1 MGPTTA
7 IATHTHTDS
16 QDHCA
21 QDGRDTIDTCC
32 APGPDIATVWTCP
45 PPVYTRTAEL
55 CANNTNS
62 QGHRAVCPLAT
73 HMFTKYNHRTKP
85 GRNAATAAQTHWS
98 QSTIW
103 RGHTR
108 PTTSP
113 KKEKKGCISKEF
125 CAKTDVRPLASP
137 RVALVGVRL
146 LKHPDNGNTR

>member
-7 IATHTHTDS
+7 IATHTTS

-32 APGPDIATVWTCP
+32 APGPDIATVWAYPT
-45 PPVYTRTAEL
+45 PVYTQTEGRCT
-55 CANNTNS
+55 NNTQN
-62 QGHRAVCPLAT
+62 QGHRAVCPSAT
-73 HMFTKYNHRTKP
+73 HLSTKKRHRATP
-85 GRNAATAAQTHWS
+85 GRDASTAAQTHWC

-108 PTTSP
+108 STTSP
-113 KKEKKGCISKEF
+113 KKGKRRGCISKEF
-125 CAKTDVRPLASP
+125 CAKTDLCPLASP

-146 LKHPDNGNTR
+146 LRHPDKGNTR